1 MRIEVLMADQAEA
14 GYRAAHG
21 LSLFIQAG
29 GRRILFDAGP
39 DGGFADNARA
49 LGIDLTRLD
58 AVVLS
63 HGHDDHGGGLA
74 RLRAIHPTVPIYLRP
89 GATAP
94 HAARRAGGRLDC
106 LALPAA
112 CRRLPG
118 LRLTAAEQAIGP
130 GLILFSIPLAAPPP
144 DSPMR
149 AAGDTPDDFAHEQH
163 LLILDE
169 GGPVLVTGCAH
180 QGILAILARARA
192 LAGGPLGAAVGG
204 FHLASPRERLRD
216 PEALTAL
223 AETLAAQPT
232 HYITGHCTAPA
243 AYAALAET
251 LAGRIH
257 PLRAGAGIIIE
268 GGNIHAENRS
278 RL

>member
-14 GYRAAHG
+14 GYHAAHG

-74 RLRAIHPTVPIYLRP
+74 RPRAIHPTVPIYLRP

-106 LALPAA
+106 LAQPGGLPSAA
-112 CRRLPG
+112 RSAPDRRRAGHRAGRSQFSLPWP
-118 LRLTAAEQAIGP
+118 R
-130 GLILFSIPLAAPPP
+130 PPP
-144 DSPMR
+144 DSP
-149 AAGDTPDDFAHEQH
+149 D
-163 LLILDE
+163 
-169 GGPVLVTGCAH
+169 
-180 QGILAILARARA
+180 AR
-192 LAGGPLGAAVGG
+192 
-204 FHLASPRERLRD
+204 
-216 PEALTAL
+216 
-223 AETLAAQPT
+223 
-232 HYITGHCTAPA
+232 
-243 AYAALAET
+243 
-251 LAGRIH
+251 GR
-257 PLRAGAGIIIE
+257 G
-268 GGNIHAENRS
+268 
-278 RL
+278 